1 MADDSKAGEFPF
13 RSGIHKEMYKTKPW
27 TIRQYAG
34 FGTPEQT
41 NQKFKDLIANG
52 VTGLSVAFDL
62 PTQMGLDPGDPIAL
76 GEVGQIGVSISNLN
90 DMRKLLADIPL
101 DQISISMTINATAPI
116 IYLMYT
122 IIAEERNY
130 NLDELRGTIQNDILK
145 EFISRNTYIFSPEF
159 SMNMTTELIQ
169 YSLRNTPKWNPISIS
184 GYHMSEAGATSIQE
198 IAFTFTNAIAYIDE
212 LILLGSTID
221 EIAPRLSF
229 FFSAKLNLVEEV
241 AKFRAAR
248 EVYARLIHERYKP
261 KNDLSTRLRFHV
273 QTSGAELSAEK
284 PELNLV
290 RVTIQALAA
299 ILGGTQSLHTNS
311 FDEALSL
318 PSEFSASLAVDT
330 QTILQRE
337 TDLLGHVD
345 PFEGSKVVEKLTD
358 EIISGTEDL
367 MEQIKNLGG
376 AMNAIKAGYQKS
388 LISAEALKISLEHE
402 NGEKIRVG
410 FASETERQKYFA
422 KNPIRRIDVARINH
436 LEIDNKIRN
445 EQEIQSTLEQIETA
459 ELGKEDVLSMIK
471 QALKV
476 DASLGQIVHALK
488 ILELR
493 IFG

>member
-1 MADDSKAGEFPF
+1 MAGDSKAGEFPF
-13 RSGIHKEMYKTKPW
+13 RSGIHKEMYRTKPW

-41 NQKFKDLIANG
+41 NQKFKDLIASG

-62 PTQMGLDPGDPIAL
+62 PTQMGLDPEDPIAL
-76 GEVGQIGVSISNLN
+76 GEVGQIGVSISSLN

-116 IYLMYT
+116 IYLMYS
-122 IIAEERNY
+122 IIAEERDY
-130 NLDELRGTIQNDILK
+130 NLTELRGTIQNDILK

-159 SMNMTTELIQ
+159 SMNLTTELIQ
-169 YSLRNTPKWNPISIS
+169 YSLKNTPKWNPISIS

-212 LILLGSTID
+212 LILRGSTID

-229 FFSAKLNLVEEV
+229 FFSAKISLVEEV

-248 EVYARLIHERYKP
+248 EIYARFIHERYKP
-261 KNDLSTRLRFHV
+261 KNKSSTRLRFHV
-273 QTSGAELSAEK
+273 QTSGAELSADK

-290 RVTIQALAA
+290 RVTIQALAG

-345 PFEGSKVVEKLTD
+345 PFEGSKEVEKLTD
-358 EIISGTEDL
+358 EIISETQDL

-388 LISAEALKISLEHE
+388 LISTEALKISLAHE

-422 KNPIRRIDVARINH
+422 NNPIRKIDVARMNH
-436 LEIDNKIRN
+436 LVIDNKIRN
-445 EQEIQSTLEQIETA
+445 EQEIQSALEQIETA
-459 ELGKEDVLSMIK
+459 EFGKEDVLSIIK

-476 DASLGQIVHALK
+476 DASLGQIVQALK
-488 ILELR
+488 ILEAR
-493 IFG
+493 TFN